1 MLFIKNPLDSLVHLN
16 KRDIEIVYFECYNII
31 RKRASIILE
40 GIIFMNLNFAEN
52 FKNLRKQKGI
62 TQEKISEA
70 LGVSSQ
76 SVSRWELGIC
86 YPDIEMLP
94 SIANYFGVSVDNL
107 LSNDVDSKK
116 KDLKLFKEKMAS
128 FDEYTEELI
137 EFVSEYCKKYPDVD
151 YYAYELMWV
160 IKGYIVVDEEKTGKY
175 MPVLLKN
182 AERLLPTQYRTAVIH
197 IMAVVSPENELEKW
211 LNMAPYS
218 GFSRRAC
225 LVFRAAAH
233 DEHETN
239 DIQQGLEVFE
249 TFAIQLDRRFPDK
262 LGSAKKALFQKS
274 VLRTIESFGENGEIP
289 DAWKAFYAYKQLVLA
304 ACLFAQKKTEE
315 AWENFDSAIEK
326 CKYIYSLEEKWL
338 SVGGRL
344 FANIKVS
351 KDWNFAVDEKGNE
364 HRLFGITYRSFS
376 DMKLIYDLLTYPCW
390 SWFNS
395 VRETE
400 KYKAAV
406 KWVSEAKENI
416 KDSRI

>member
-1 MLFIKNPLDSLVHLN
+1 
-16 KRDIEIVYFECYNII
+16 
-31 RKRASIILE
+31 
-40 GIIFMNLNFAEN
+40 MNLNFAEN

-62 TQEKISEA
+62 TQEKISQI

-94 SIANYFGVSVDNL
+94 SIANYFCVSVDKL

-116 KDLKLFKEKMAS
+116 KDHKIFNEKMNS
-128 FDEYTEELI
+128 FDAFTEELI

-160 IKGYIVVDEEKTGKY
+160 IKGYVVGDEEKTEKY

-182 AERLLPTQYRTAVIH
+182 AERLLPTHYRTSVIH

-211 LNMAPYS
+211 LDMAPYR

-225 LVFRAAAH
+225 LAFRADDRDNWEMTA
-233 DEHETN
+233 
-239 DIQQGLEVFE
+239 IQQGLEMFE
-249 TFAIQLDRRFPDK
+249 TFAIHLDRRFPDR

-289 DAWKAFYAYKQLVLA
+289 DAWKIFYAYKQLVLA

-315 AWENFDSAIEK
+315 AWEHFDSAIEK
-326 CKYIYSLEEKWL
+326 CKYIYSLDEKWL
-338 SVGGRL
+338 PVGGRL

-351 KDWNFAVDEKGNE
+351 KEWSCAIDENGNE
-364 HRLFGITYRSFS
+364 HKLFGISNTDFS
-376 DMKLIYDLLTYPCW
+376 YIYILLTNRRW
-390 SWFNS
+390 NWFDS
-395 VRETE
+395 VRNTE
-400 KYKAAV
+400 KYISAV
-406 KWVSEAKENI
+406 EYVKNISEN
-416 KDSRI
+416 